1 MDRGR
6 IRRFHPAHELGLR
19 AAVTLRREAR
29 SAGLALISAAVVVL
43 LFTVFADNPV
53 VRGLETA
60 SLDLRFRLRGVRP
73 PGPEVAIILV
83 DDRSLESLGRWPLS
97 RALFARALEVLDHA
111 GAKVVA
117 FDLLFTEPDEP
128 MPADLREM
136 ARAAAEALTGDHS
149 DQLRAALQQLADSDR
164 DTRLATAIRASGHV
178 LLPIGCSFVDTSGE
192 EPEWLSDSAYARFDK
207 SPMPPVFPLRPKS
220 VVLPI
225 ERLAT
230 AAAGLGHT
238 SVAFDRDGAPR
249 YDYLALPYE
258 ADFLPSLSV
267 RAAAAYLGVAWSQV
281 ALVLGDGVRIGDLTV
296 PTDGAMRLLINY
308 RGPRGTFPKYSFAD
322 LLAGR
327 VAPENLSG
335 RIVLI
340 GASFA
345 GSSDGYVQ
353 PFGNTPMPGVE
364 RMANIIDT
372 IVSRDF
378 IGAPSGGW
386 RIVVVAAVL
395 LVAALGGAVTEF
407 LPTRL
412 AALVGAAP
420 IAAWAG
426 TAQLAFAK
434 DVWLPLIEPVAAL
447 ATAAAT
453 VLLFRYW
460 VVDRVGRRIRSAFS
474 HYLAPSLVDQLVDS
488 EAELRLGGE
497 RREVT
502 IMFADL
508 SGFTA
513 MSTRLSPEELMA
525 LTNSYHALMVE
536 AVEATGGYVN
546 QFVGDAVMAIFGA
559 PVPNP
564 DHAACAARA
573 ALRVVASVMQ
583 AKADADRRGV
593 PGYAVKIG
601 LNSGPA
607 VVGNVGAPKR
617 YNYTAVGETVNIAA
631 RLEGVP
637 EDYGCRIVV
646 GPNTAAAIGD
656 RFVICELDWIKVK
669 GKDTPFSVYQLIGE
683 KSTANGAELACL
695 AQYEAGLERYRAGD
709 FAGAE
714 EVWRYQGEHPNP
726 GATGTSPPLVMAGR
740 CARLKAA
747 PPESWDGVYVRATK

>member
-1 MDRGR
+1 
-6 IRRFHPAHELGLR
+6 
-19 AAVTLRREAR
+19 
-29 SAGLALISAAVVVL
+29 LALMGAAVVVL

-97 RALFARALEVLDHA
+97 RALFARALETLDHA
-111 GAKVVA
+111 RAKVVV

-128 MPADLREM
+128 IPADLREM
-136 ARAAAEALTGDHS
+136 ARAAAEALTGDSS
-149 DQLRAALQQLADSDR
+149 DRLRTALHQLALSDR
-164 DTRLATAIRASGHV
+164 DSRFATAIRASGHV
-178 LLPIGCSFVDTSGE
+178 LLPIGCSFGDTPGE
-192 EPEWLSDSAYARFDK
+192 DPAWLAWLSDSAYARFDK
-207 SPMPPVFPLRPKS
+207 SPLPPVFPLRPKS
-220 VVLPI
+220 AVLPI
-225 ERLAT
+225 EPLAK

-238 SVAFDRDGAPR
+238 TVAYDRDGAPR
-249 YDYLALPYE
+249 YDYTALPYE
-258 ADFLPSLSV
+258 ADFLPSLPI
-267 RAAAAYLGVAWSQV
+267 RAAAAYLGVAWPQV
-281 ALVLGDGVRIGDLTV
+281 ALALGTGVRIGDLTV
-296 PTDGAMRLLINY
+296 PTDRAMRLLINY
-308 RGPRGTFPKYSFAD
+308 RGPRGTFPSLSFAD

-327 VAPENLSG
+327 VAADELSA

-340 GASFA
+340 GASFV
-345 GSSDGYVQ
+345 GSSDSHVQ

-378 IGAPSGGW
+378 IGAPSGAW
-386 RIVVVAAVL
+386 RIVVIAAVL
-395 LVAALGGAVTEF
+395 LMAALAGAMTEF

-412 AALVGAAP
+412 AVLAGAAP
-420 IAAWAG
+420 IAAWAAA
-426 TAQLAFAK
+426 AQLAFVK
-434 DVWLPLIEPVAAL
+434 NVWLPLIEPVAAL
-447 ATAAAT
+447 AAATAT

-460 VVDRVGRRIRSAFS
+460 VVDRVGRRVRSAFC
-474 HYLAPSLVDQLVDS
+474 HYLAPSLVDQLIDS

-497 RREVT
+497 RREIT

-513 MSTRLSPEELMA
+513 LSTRLSPEELMA

-546 QFVGDAVMAIFGA
+546 QFIGDAVMAIFGA
-559 PVPNP
+559 PVPDP

-583 AKADADRRGV
+583 AKSEADRRGV

-601 LNSGPA
+601 INTGPA

-631 RLEGVP
+631 RLESVP
-637 EDYGCRIVV
+637 EDYGCRIVI
-646 GPNTAAAIGD
+646 GPNTAAAIAD
-656 RFVICELDWIKVK
+656 RFAVCELDWIKVK
-669 GKDTPFSVYQLIGE
+669 GKDTAFSVYQLIGE
-683 KSTANGAELACL
+683 KSTANGVQLACL

-714 EVWRYQGEHPNP
+714 ELWRCLAEHPNP
-726 GATGTSPPLVMAGR
+726 GATATSPPLVMAGR
-740 CARLKAA
+740 CAKLKAA
-747 PPESWDGVYVRATK
+747 PPEYWDGVYVKTTK

>member
-1 MDRGR
+1 M
-6 IRRFHPAHELGLR
+6 
-19 AAVTLRREAR
+19 
-29 SAGLALISAAVVVL
+29 SATVVVL

-53 VRGLETA
+53 IRGLETA

-73 PGPEVAIILV
+73 PGPAVTILLI
-83 DDRSLESLGRWPLS
+83 DDHSLESLGRWPLS
-97 RALFARALEVLDHA
+97 RALFARALELLDQA
-111 GAKVVA
+111 RAKVVA

-128 MPADLREM
+128 VPADLREKL
-136 ARAAAEALTGDHS
+136 RAAAEALSGDRG
-149 DQLRAALQQLADSDR
+149 DRLREALQQLADSDR
-164 DTRLATAIRASGHV
+164 DSRFAAAIRASGKV
-178 LLPIGCSFVDTSGE
+178 LLPIGLSFFHSSGE
-192 EPEWLSDSAYARFDK
+192 EPEWISDFAFARFDK

-220 VVLPI
+220 VLLPI
-225 ERLAT
+225 ERLAK

-249 YDYLALPYE
+249 YDYVALPYE
-258 ADFLPSLSV
+258 ADFLPSLPI
-267 RAAAAYLGVAWSQV
+267 RAAAAYLGAAWPEV
-281 ALVLGDGVRIGDLTV
+281 ALALGDGVRIGEITV
-296 PTDGAMRLLINY
+296 PTDRAMRLLINY
-308 RGPRGTFPKYSFAD
+308 RGPRGTFPNFSFAD

-327 VAPENLSG
+327 VAAENLTG
-335 RIVLI
+335 RVVLI

-345 GSSDGYVQ
+345 GSSDSYGQ
-353 PFGNTPMPGVE
+353 PFGSTPMPGVE
-364 RMANIIDT
+364 RIANIIDT

-378 IGAPSGGW
+378 IGTSSGGW

-395 LVAALGGAVTEF
+395 LMAALAGAMTEF

-412 AALVGAAP
+412 AALAGAAP
-420 IAAWAG
+420 IAAWAA

-434 DVWLPLIEPVAAL
+434 NIWLPLIEPVAAL
-447 ATAAAT
+447 GTAAAT

-460 VVDRVGRRIRSAFS
+460 VVDRVGRRIRSAFC
-474 HYLAPSLVDQLVDS
+474 HYLAPSLVEQLADS
-488 EAELRLGGE
+488 GAELRLGGE

-513 MSTRLSPEELMA
+513 LSTRLSPEELMA

-536 AVEATGGYVN
+536 AVEAFGGYVN

-559 PVPNP
+559 PVLNP

-601 LNSGPA
+601 INSGPA
-607 VVGNVGAPKR
+607 VVGNVGAPER

-637 EDYGCRIVV
+637 EDYGCRIVI

-669 GKDTPFSVYQLIGE
+669 GKDTAFSIYQLIGE
-683 KSTANGAELACL
+683 KSAANEAELACL

-709 FAGAE
+709 FAAAE
-714 EVWRYQGEHPNP
+714 ELWRCQREHPNP
-726 GATGTSPPLVMAGR
+726 GATATSPPQVMAGR
-740 CARLKAA
+740 CARLKSE
-747 PPESWDGVYVRATK
+747 PPESWDGIYVRAKK

>member
-1 MDRGR
+1 MR
-6 IRRFHPAHELGLR
+6 
-19 AAVTLRREAR
+19 LRRGVR
-29 SAGLALISAAVVVL
+29 SAGLALIGAAVVVL

-60 SLDLRFRLRGVRP
+60 SLDLRFRLRGVRR
-73 PGPEVAIILV
+73 PGPEVAIILI

-97 RALFARALEVLDHA
+97 RALFARALEVLDQA

-128 MPADLREM
+128 VPADLRDTL
-136 ARAAAEALTGDHS
+136 RAAVEPLTGDRG
-149 DQLRAALQQLADSDR
+149 DRLRAALQRLDDSDR
-164 DTRLATAIRASGHV
+164 DSHFAAVIRASGNV
-178 LLPIGCSFVDTSGE
+178 LLPIGLSFVDASGE
-192 EPEWLSDSAYARFDK
+192 EPSWLSDSAYARFDR
-207 SPMPPVFPLRPKS
+207 SPLSPIFTWRPKS
-220 VVLPI
+220 AVLPI
-225 ERLAT
+225 EKLGA

-238 SVAFDRDGAPR
+238 SFALDRDGAPR
-249 YDYLALPYE
+249 YDYVALPFE
-258 ADFLPSLSV
+258 ADFLPSLPI
-267 RAAAAYLGVAWSQV
+267 RAAAAYLGVGWSQV
-281 ALVLGDGVRIGDLTV
+281 ALALGAGVRIGDLTV
-296 PTDGAMRLLINY
+296 PTDRAMRLLINC
-308 RGPRGTFPKYSFAD
+308 RGPPRTFPTFSFAD

-340 GASFA
+340 GASFV
-345 GSSDGYVQ
+345 GSGDSYAQ
-353 PFGNTPMPGVE
+353 PFGNTLMPGVE
-364 RMANIIDT
+364 RIANVIDT
-372 IVSRDF
+372 IISRDF

-386 RIVVVAAVL
+386 RVAVMAVIL
-395 LVAALGGAVTEF
+395 LVAALAGAMTEF
-407 LPTRL
+407 LPTRF
-412 AALVGAAP
+412 AALAGAAP
-420 IAAWAG
+420 IAAWAA

-434 DVWLPLIEPVAAL
+434 NLWLPLIEPVAAL

-460 VVDRVGRRIRSAFS
+460 VVDRVGRRIRSAFC
-474 HYLAPSLVDQLVDS
+474 HYLAPSLVEQLVDS
-488 EAELRLGGE
+488 GAELRLGGE

-513 MSTRLSPEELMA
+513 LSTRLSPEELMA

-536 AVEATGGYVN
+536 AVEAFGGYVN

-601 LNSGPA
+601 INSGPA
-607 VVGNVGAPKR
+607 VVGNVGAPER

-669 GKDTPFSVYQLIGE
+669 GKDTAFSVYQLIGE
-683 KSTANGAELACL
+683 KSAASEAELACL
-695 AQYEAGLERYRAGD
+695 AQYETGLERYRAGD
-709 FAGAE
+709 FAAAE
-714 EVWRYQGEHPNP
+714 ELWRCEGEHPNP
-726 GATGTSPPLVMAGR
+726 GATATSPPLVMAGR

>member
-1 MDRGR
+1 
-6 IRRFHPAHELGLR
+6 
-19 AAVTLRREAR
+19 V
-29 SAGLALISAAVVVL
+29 
-43 LFTVFADNPV
+43 
-53 VRGLETA
+53 
-60 SLDLRFRLRGVRP
+60 
-73 PGPEVAIILV
+73 
-83 DDRSLESLGRWPLS
+83 
-97 RALFARALEVLDHA
+97 
-111 GAKVVA
+111 
-117 FDLLFTEPDEP
+117 
-128 MPADLREM
+128 
-136 ARAAAEALTGDHS
+136 
-149 DQLRAALQQLADSDR
+149 
-164 DTRLATAIRASGHV
+164 
-178 LLPIGCSFVDTSGE
+178 
-192 EPEWLSDSAYARFDK
+192 
-207 SPMPPVFPLRPKS
+207 
-220 VVLPI
+220 
-225 ERLAT
+225 
-230 AAAGLGHT
+230 
-238 SVAFDRDGAPR
+238 
-249 YDYLALPYE
+249 
-258 ADFLPSLSV
+258 
-267 RAAAAYLGVAWSQV
+267 
-281 ALVLGDGVRIGDLTV
+281 
-296 PTDGAMRLLINY
+296 
-308 RGPRGTFPKYSFAD
+308 
-322 LLAGR
+322 
-327 VAPENLSG
+327 
-335 RIVLI
+335 
-340 GASFA
+340 
-345 GSSDGYVQ
+345 
-353 PFGNTPMPGVE
+353 
-364 RMANIIDT
+364 
-372 IVSRDF
+372 
-378 IGAPSGGW
+378 
-386 RIVVVAAVL
+386 
-395 LVAALGGAVTEF
+395 
-407 LPTRL
+407 
-412 AALVGAAP
+412 
-420 IAAWAG
+420 
-426 TAQLAFAK
+426 
-434 DVWLPLIEPVAAL
+434 
-447 ATAAAT
+447 
-453 VLLFRYW
+453 LFRYW
-460 VVDRVGRRIRSAFS
+460 IVDRIGRRIRSAFS
-474 HYLAPSLVDQLVDS
+474 HYLAPTIVDQLAES

-536 AVEATGGYVN
+536 AVEAFGGYVN

-573 ALRVVASVMQ
+573 ALRVVTSVMQ

-669 GKDTPFSVYQLIGE
+669 GKDTAFSVYQLIGE